1 MVTFAAPGSQPLDV
15 GHVDLVL
22 GTMVDPLPAYEM
34 TFKGV
39 VTDLLARTGLEG
51 PYLGLIVIV
60 VSVGLLFVVL
70 GLLAK
75 ALNRVLNSAARRLAG
90 NTKTRFDDHLLD
102 LKVPR
107 YVARV
112 IPLVI
117 GYQLIPVVFADL
129 PGWIPVIEK
138 VFVVFFIV
146 LVVRIIRAF
155 MLAVR
160 DTLVDVPAYEDK
172 PLNSY
177 VQVAS
182 LVLYLI
188 AAILLFSLLTG
199 RSALTFL
206 TAMGAASAV
215 LLLVFKDSILGFVAS
230 IQISTNDMV
239 RLGDW
244 ITMPKYGA
252 DGDVTE
258 INLTTVKIENFD
270 KTITT
275 VPTYALI
282 SDSFQNWRGMMDSG
296 GRRIKRSI
304 LLKVNSIRFLE
315 PNEIE
320 ALREIRL
327 LRPFLDERTAEIA
340 AHNKERGLDGTIAVN
355 GRRLTN
361 AGVYRKYVDLYL
373 AQHPRISQSMTR
385 MVRHQPPNE
394 MGLPLEI
401 YCFTNTTEWVAY
413 EGIMADIFDH
423 LLAVHPYFHIV
434 LFERPGADDM
444 RSMVTAEKSR

>member
-1 MVTFAAPGSQPLDV
+1 
-15 GHVDLVL
+15 
-22 GTMVDPLPAYEM
+22 MVDPLPAYEM

-361 AGVYRKYVDLYL
+361 AGVYRNMWTCTSHNIP
-373 AQHPRISQSMTR
+373 ASAR
-385 MVRHQPPNE
+385 
-394 MGLPLEI
+394 
-401 YCFTNTTEWVAY
+401 A
-413 EGIMADIFDH
+413 
-423 LLAVHPYFHIV
+423 
-434 LFERPGADDM
+434 
-444 RSMVTAEKSR
+444 